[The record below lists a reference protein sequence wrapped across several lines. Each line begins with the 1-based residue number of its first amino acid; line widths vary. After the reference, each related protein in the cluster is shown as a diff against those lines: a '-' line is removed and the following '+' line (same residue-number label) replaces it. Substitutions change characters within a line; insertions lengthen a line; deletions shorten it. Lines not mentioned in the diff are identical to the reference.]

1 MRSWITTAQGNFFP
15 MILGTMKL
23 VGLKYRSMSFVFL
36 IYFATAKC
44 QRIPFGKRRRGVG
57 EAPHSCPSSTKSVR
71 GKFLLRSS
79 AITHAVHCPFP
90 VVSALNASR
99 ASMPSFIEPIVPS
112 WHLHT
117 FFTFTPSKSH
127 CFCAILNGMARASSF
142 LRALKYLEIEEKV
155 LNIGSLLAILGIF
168 MPWFGG
174 EWSGQPKVWT
184 GLGFYTSFVGLLILL
199 AHIFT
204 LALTVLPLLGYS
216 VIRISLRDIIRFTI
230 GIETVFLVVMV
241 LSILTNVSFDFSQV
255 EVRFGIYLTLVG
267 SIIVSLYAFLRMQQ
281 ERKRSAQEL
290 FHHPEDAEASLLHVQ
305 KERSPE
311 REVPPPPPPPPP
323 PAEDPPLFS

>member
-1 MRSWITTAQGNFFP
+1 
-15 MILGTMKL
+15 
-23 VGLKYRSMSFVFL
+23 
-36 IYFATAKC
+36 
-44 QRIPFGKRRRGVG
+44 
-57 EAPHSCPSSTKSVR
+57 
-71 GKFLLRSS
+71 
-79 AITHAVHCPFP
+79 
-90 VVSALNASR
+90 
-99 ASMPSFIEPIVPS
+99 
-112 WHLHT
+112 
-117 FFTFTPSKSH
+117 
-127 CFCAILNGMARASSF
+127 MARASSF
-142 LRALKYLEIEEKV
+142 LRALKYLEIEEKI

-174 EWSGQPKVWT
+174 EWFGQPKVWT

-290 FHHPEDAEASLLHVQ
+290 FHHPEDAEMPLLHR
-305 KERSPE
+305 KDLPPE
-311 REVPPPPPPPPP
+311 REVPPPPPPPPPP
-323 PAEDPPLFS
+323 PAEDPPLFA